1 MKELTVF
8 EMEEISGG
16 YTWDFSSITSTIT
29 SLASNAVEALAI
41 GTLGAI
47 IVSAVGTWIGGVQ
60 GGHNGGIL
68 GLGLLGNA
76 AGAVVGFVLGAITGA
91 AGAVAFGWDK
101 SMAIFQEFID
111 SALDGTFA
119 PGS

>member
-16 YTWDFSSITSTIT
+16 YTWDFSSVTSTIT

-76 AGAVVGFVLGAITGA
+76 VGAVVGFGSWCYYRSCWSRRIRLGQVNGY
-91 AGAVAFGWDK
+91 F
-101 SMAIFQEFID
+101 
-111 SALDGTFA
+111 
-119 PGS
+119 PGIYR